1 MQYPADN
8 LKLDVPMNLQ
18 FFKIL
23 LVTAAIVIITACTGE
38 FTVRVGQATSGATS
52 TESPSTF
59 SIEIEA
65 LDSDSPDL
73 VLLDGD
79 ITISGIEVADIDGI
93 PVSVAIS
100 QATASP
106 EPTPTVESIATP
118 ASDTDLPRRPLP
130 PIISVLRLAVP
141 WA

>member
-141 WA
+141 WV

>member
-1 MQYPADN
+1 
-8 LKLDVPMNLQ
+8 MNLQ

-141 WA
+141 WV

>member
-1 MQYPADN
+1 
-8 LKLDVPMNLQ
+8 MNLQ

-23 LVTAAIVIITACTGE
+23 LVTAAIVVITACTGE

-118 ASDTDLPRRPLP
+118 ASDTDLPPRPLP

-141 WA
+141 WS

>member
-1 MQYPADN
+1 
-8 LKLDVPMNLQ
+8 MNLQ